1 MPELVAIL
9 GAKQEEDYENRKFLA
24 ALQGVDIDKNSSKGA
39 DEWERIKAKAF
50 SGGKSTNPKDVLSLQ
65 GANAKRKGF
74 GIGMGLDAVTID
86 ASGEVTK
93 IG

>member
-9 GAKQEEDYENRKFLA
+9 NAKQDEEHENRKFLA
-24 ALQGVDIDKNSSKGA
+24 ALQGIDIDKNSSKGA
-39 DEWERIKAKAF
+39 DEWERIKTKAF
-50 SGGKSTNPKDVLSLQ
+50 SGGRATDPKDVLSLQ

-74 GIGMGLDAVTID
+74 GIGMGLDAVVID
-86 ASGEVTK
+86 ADGQVTK

>member
-9 GAKQEEDYENRKFLA
+9 NAKQDEDHENRKFLA

-50 SGGKSTNPKDVLSLQ
+50 SGGKSVNPKDVLSLQ

-74 GIGMGLDAVTID
+74 GIGMGLDAVAID
-86 ASGEVTK
+86 ADGQVTK